1 VVGVLEHRLMPPSI
15 PIATY
20 RLQLTPSFGFD
31 AAATIVPYL
40 QALGITHVYAAPF
53 LRARAGS
60 PHGYDVVDHSA
71 LNPELGGEEAFQR
84 LCATLAQANMGLIL
98 DFVPNHM
105 GVLYADNSWWL
116 DVLEWGAKSPFAN
129 SFDIDWQSL
138 PGHPRGGVLVPILGR
153 SYGAALEA
161 GEIELRYDA
170 TEGSFSAW
178 YCEHRLPIGPNRY
191 GEILQKVV
199 LEAGAN
205 DQPAGWKLLE
215 LATRYR
221 GPNNPS
227 RAAAPAFKAEL
238 AAVAGAEAIIERGLK
253 AYRPA
258 AGSTA
263 AVLHLHRLLERQYYR
278 LAHWQLAGSEINY
291 RRFFDINAL
300 AGLRVEDPATFAAIH
315 VLVRRLIA
323 NGQLQ
328 GLRLDH
334 IDGLRDPH
342 QYFRRLQRLIEV
354 AACSA
359 HPGKNGGPD
368 STNRHAAAG
377 SPLRQ
382 RSVEGERFYVVVEKI
397 LAEGERLPRF
407 AGVAGTTGYE
417 SLNLISRLLL
427 DARGLSAL
435 DRTWREASGENR
447 SFDEILIEA
456 KRRVITNIL
465 ASEFT
470 VLARLLARIAAGHYS
485 TRDYAPE
492 RLRGALELFILHFPI
507 YRTYIT
513 PSGPSREDRAIIEAA
528 LAKARAEWFGPDAD
542 IFDFLRD
549 ALTLDLIARGRSGYS
564 IARDRLFAFKV
575 QQFTGPMMAKSL
587 EDTAFYRYHRLLALN
602 EVGGNPAAGALSVE
616 VFHGRMAE
624 RVAKWPHGMT
634 ATATHDTKRGEDARA
649 RLLAFSELAQ
659 EWDER
664 VRIWRAL
671 NGAHVAAVGASQ
683 IPAPAHQ
690 YMLYQALLG
699 AWPLAGIDASFAERM
714 RAYAIKAARE
724 GKQQTSWVAP
734 DETYE
739 RGLVDFLN
747 RLLDRER
754 SGAFLESFD
763 EFARRAALLGAL
775 NSLTQVAL
783 KTMMPGVP
791 DFYQGTELWDLSLVD
806 PDNRGPVDFTARS
819 SLLQSLATAPDWR
832 DLAESWQDGRVK
844 FALTRALL
852 ALRGELPELFADGSY
867 RPLGVMGPHHE
878 EIVAFARVRGTSAV
892 ILVAGRHFA
901 RASDNGRRWP
911 RGDCWDASISLEN
924 FSDLRDAIAHDKPR
938 TGSQL
943 AIADLFA
950 HIPVAVLRAR
960 YASAKAER
968 PRARS
973 AALAT

>member
-1 VVGVLEHRLMPPSI
+1 MPTAVPT
-15 PIATY
+15 ATY

-31 AAATIVPYL
+31 AATAIVPYL
-40 QALGITHVYAAPF
+40 QALGITHVYASPF
-53 LRARAGS
+53 LKARAGS
-60 PHGYDVVDHSA
+60 SHGYDVVDHGA
-71 LNPELGGEEAFQR
+71 LNPELGGEEALRR
-84 LCATLAQANMGLIL
+84 LCAALAQADMGLIF

-105 GVLYADNSWWL
+105 GVLYADNPWWL
-116 DVLEWGAKSPFAN
+116 DVLEWGPKSPFAN

-138 PGHPRGGVLVPILGR
+138 PGHPRGGALVPILGR
-153 SYGAALEA
+153 SYGEALEA

-178 YCEHRLPIGPNRY
+178 YYEHRLPIGPNRY

-227 RAAAPAFKAEL
+227 REAAPAFKSEL
-238 AAVAGAEAIIERGLK
+238 AAVTGAEAIIERGLK

-258 AGSTA
+258 AGGTA
-263 AVLHLHRLLERQYYR
+263 AVLHLHGLLERQYYR

-354 AACSA
+354 AAGSA
-359 HPGKNGGPD
+359 HPHEN
-368 STNRHAAAG
+368 AAG
-377 SPLRQ
+377 SPLPQ
-382 RSVEGERFYVVVEKI
+382 RRAEGERFYVVVEKI

-417 SLNLISRLLL
+417 WLNLISGLLL
-427 DARGLSAL
+427 DGRGLSAL

-492 RLRGALELFILHFPI
+492 RLRAALELFILHFPI

-528 LAKARAEWFGPDAD
+528 LARARADWFGPDVA

-616 VFHGRMAE
+616 AFHGRMAE

-649 RLLAFSELAQ
+649 RLLALSELAQ

-664 VRIWRAL
+664 VRAWRAL
-671 NGAHVAAVGASQ
+671 NAAHVAPIGASQ
-683 IPAPAHQ
+683 IPTAAHQ

-699 AWPLAGIDASFAERM
+699 AWPLSSMDASFVERM
-714 RAYAIKAARE
+714 RGYAIKAARE
-724 GKQQTSWVAP
+724 GKQRTSWIAP
-734 DETYE
+734 DEIYE
-739 RGLVDFLN
+739 RGLVDFLD

-754 SGAFLESFD
+754 SAAFLESFD

-783 KTMMPGVP
+783 KAMMPGVP

-806 PDNRGPVDFTARS
+806 PDNRRPVDFAARA
-819 SLLQSLATAPDWR
+819 SLLRSLATAPDWR
-832 DLAESWQDGRVK
+832 ALAESWQDGHLK
-844 FALTRALL
+844 FALARALL
-852 ALRGELPELFADGSY
+852 ALRGDLPELFTEGAY
-867 RPLGVMGPHHE
+867 RPLAVIGPHHD

-892 ILVAGRHFA
+892 IVVAGRHFA

-911 RGDCWDASISLEN
+911 RGDCWDASISLQN
-924 FSDLRDAIAHDKPR
+924 FSELRDAIAHDKSR
-938 TGSQL
+938 TGPQL

-960 YASAKAER
+960 YAPVKAER